1 MGEQATKETSPNL
14 QRSLRMRSTIEKLP
28 KRDPI
33 EVARLIVAVAKDPNP
48 KLRYLVGRDAKM
60 QLAMKRIL
68 PWKWHEKIIANF
80 LKIDPKS

>member
-1 MGEQATKETSPNL
+1 
-14 QRSLRMRSTIEKLP
+14 MRDRIQTLP

-33 EVARLIVAVAKDPNP
+33 EVARLIVSIALDPDP

-68 PWKWHEKIIANF
+68 PWKWYEKVIANF
-80 LKIDPKS
+80 LKID